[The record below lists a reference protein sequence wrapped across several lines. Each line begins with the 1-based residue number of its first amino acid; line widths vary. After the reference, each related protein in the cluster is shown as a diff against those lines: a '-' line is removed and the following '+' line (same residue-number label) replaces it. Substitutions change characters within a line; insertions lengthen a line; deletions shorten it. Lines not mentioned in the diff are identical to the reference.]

1 MSRDQAAAFIILSS
15 LRAARDFVKDCG
27 PFSAVFTYEEILEK
41 YDEMDRLF
49 GGQIVDKSWKK
60 TDSQENAFLSQDN
73 LKKIEAGSF
82 EITDAMENFFHLPRI
97 DSSLNDF
104 KNFINHQ

>member
-15 LRAARDFVKDCG
+15 LRAARDFVQDCG

-49 GGQIVDKSWKK
+49 GLFG
-60 TDSQENAFLSQDN
+60 
-73 LKKIEAGSF
+73 
-82 EITDAMENFFHLPRI
+82 
-97 DSSLNDF
+97 
-104 KNFINHQ
+104 